1 MVKTKDITAFTLSGF
16 TVFVLVTLRYVLMF
30 INVMIL
36 ILLVL
41 ASISFIGFNLDK
53 HLNPLI

>member
-41 ASISFIGFNLDK
+41 AAISFIGFIIWIN
-53 HLNPLI
+53 I